1 MLSSNYI
8 VGRRHD
14 ILFISSRVLTCTLSQ
29 NYLYKMN
36 KKLKFD
42 GLTTPRSLRS
52 GNKTDI
58 KDISTTSKYF
68 NDKDTSPKKV
78 AKKKRAPVK
87 IEYDE
92 TKNPTDSENTKIKVE
107 DLEHGIAKKH
117 RKSVKVKYEEIKD
130 TIDSKT
136 KEAQAIDPQDGIA
149 KIEINKENKW
159 MPTNW
164 ETVLENVKEMRK
176 HKTAPVDE
184 MGCHKCT
191 DPKATAKVT
200 RYQSLIALM
209 LSSQTKDQVTHAA
222 MQRLITYGCAPELIV
237 GTPDDTL
244 GKLIYPVGFWKV

>member
-8 VGRRHD
+8 ISRHD
-14 ILFISSRVLTCTLSQ
+14 ILFISSRVLTYTLLQ
-29 NYLYKMN
+29 NYFYKMN

-42 GLTTPRSLRS
+42 DLRTPRSLRS

-68 NDKDTSPKKV
+68 DDKDTSPKKV

-92 TKNPTDSENTKIKVE
+92 ITNQQDSASSKIKVE
-107 DLEHGIAKKH
+107 DVGHGIVKKQ
-117 RKSVKVKYEEIKD
+117 RKSVKVKCEEMKD
-130 TIDSKT
+130 TIDSKN
-136 KEAQAIDPQDGIA
+136 EDEDVNPQGGTA
-149 KIEINKENKW
+149 KIEKNKENKW
-159 MPTNW
+159 MPPNW

-184 MGCHKCT
+184 MGCHKCK
-191 DPKATAKVT
+191 DPKATAKVA

-237 GTPDDTL
+237 DTPDDTL